1 MNFSKEYIREV
12 QNWVRSL
19 IPPDDSHFV
28 EYDFQT
34 EDFVFLKDILFMLA
48 DYKNNIKQ
56 IEHLEDQLQCSFNE
70 IELLNDEIDDMYE
83 ELCSARKEN
92 N

>member
-1 MNFSKEYIREV
+1 
-12 QNWVRSL
+12 
-19 IPPDDSHFV
+19 
-28 EYDFQT
+28 
-34 EDFVFLKDILFMLA
+34 MLA